1 MKKFSIL
8 IAALAMMAMTAC
20 NEKEA
25 NGDIQNANEATKTEQ
40 VAKDGVKASKME
52 PMEKPKPT
60 EDGKDH
66 TVAQFNTKEY
76 QVTVENLADGTYRVS
91 LAKDGKNEQV
101 YETKNCRIQGDGYL
115 MQTADGKNIL
125 INGKDGKIV
134 ILNKKE
140 ILYKGSSEQ

>member
-20 NEKEA
+20 NEKAA
-25 NGDIQNANEATKTEQ
+25 NGDTQNPNEATKTEQ

-134 ILNKKE
+134 ILNNKE